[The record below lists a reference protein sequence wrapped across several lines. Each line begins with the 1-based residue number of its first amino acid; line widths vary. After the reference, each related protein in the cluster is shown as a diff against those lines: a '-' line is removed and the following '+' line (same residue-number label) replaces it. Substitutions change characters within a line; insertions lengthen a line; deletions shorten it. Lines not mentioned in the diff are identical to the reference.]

1 MKALQTI
8 YSIPRNISAVSTKP
22 YNVLF
27 AYNIMHS
34 RWFST
39 IQKPIK
45 LKASQSDFFKDLRVE
60 DGFIDK
66 SLMIKEVIEEGNKV
80 TLVTRPRRWGK
91 SANIDMLKT
100 FLEIE
105 VDEHGQPLTAG
116 KQINKKF
123 FAGGIVTID
132 EFKNQELQPLK
143 IAQHPE
149 VLYKLGQ
156 RPVIN
161 VNFKDIGYSNY
172 QDVEEGLKASFAK
185 TFGPHEYLLGSTK
198 LRPTQQKLV
207 EKYLD
212 ADVTTQQVKD
222 AMGFLSQCLYRHFNK
237 NVWILID
244 EYDSAINRSYLK
256 FGADK
261 ENPYQFNEDFVNVLG
276 LFRGV
281 MGSALK
287 TNPYLEKAFITGIF
301 RIAKVDLFSSVSNIV
316 ERNLLD
322 PEFSQYYGFSQ
333 EEVDYLLDLCQIP
346 MEQRKIIEEWYN
358 GYSYGGYNPWSI
370 MRYLSSEAV
379 EPQNY
384 WQESGGFGVLE
395 KLLLT
400 DENQKHLQALMKSP
414 GATVNTEIT
423 NDIHLPHLKGSEA
436 TMSLLLYTGYL
447 DAINVDRIS
456 KICTVS
462 IPNQE
467 VTDTFA
473 GLIKKW
479 AANKLGVMETA
490 LTPIT
495 EELRQ
500 CNIQG
505 FDSKLKDFLESTIS
519 FRTGKKV
526 DESNYHYLMKGI
538 LYPMNNL
545 YYVFHELESG
555 DGYVDTILIPKPI
568 LGNNTAILLEYKH
581 EEVKNEDALAKYAKK
596 GLEQIDIKKYYAKLK
611 DFSHVDTVVK
621 IGMAF
626 FKKNVEV
633 IHETQDLSELIKNAD
648 IEVPLAIENSNDITY
663 DQIETSATKIIG
675 IDINTEPTQISQ
687 DSQEIL
693 GDNTQP
699 PEDV

>member
-1 MKALQTI
+1 MQALQKI
-8 YSIPRNISAVSTKP
+8 YAVSKNTSVISIRF
-22 YNVLF
+22 YNILAIHNGNNTTIQSRLF
-27 AYNIMHS
+27 A
-34 RWFST
+34 T
-39 IQKPIK
+39 VQKPKK

-91 SANIDMLKT
+91 SSNIDMLKT
-100 FLEIE
+100 FIEIE
-105 VDEHGQPLTAG
+105 VDEQGKPLVE
-116 KQINKKF
+116 QINRKF
-123 FAGGIVTID
+123 FTGGTVIID
-132 EFKNQELQPLK
+132 ETNTKELKPLK
-143 IAQHPE
+143 IADHPE
-149 VLYKLGQ
+149 ILYKLGQ

-161 VNFKDIGYSNY
+161 VNFKDVGYSNY
-172 QDVEEGLKASFAK
+172 QDVEEGLKTSFAK
-185 TFGPHEYLLGSTK
+185 MFGPHEYLLKSTK
-198 LRPTQQKLV
+198 LRSIQQKLV

-212 ADVTTQQVKD
+212 ADITTQQVKD
-222 AMGFLSQCLYRHFNK
+222 AMGFLSHCLYRHFDK

-244 EYDSAINRSYLK
+244 EYDSAINRSYLR
-256 FGADK
+256 FGSGK
-261 ENPYQFNEDFVNVLG
+261 ENHHQFSENFVNVLG
-276 LFRGV
+276 LFRGI

-346 MEQRKIIEEWYN
+346 LEQRKIVEEWYN

-370 MRYLSSEAV
+370 MRYLSSESV

-395 KLLLT
+395 ELLLT
-400 DENQKHLQALMKSP
+400 DENQKHLQDLMKRP
-414 GATVNTEIT
+414 GAKISTEIT
-423 NDIHLPHLKGSEA
+423 NDIHLPHLKSAGA

-447 DAINVDRIS
+447 DAVDINRIS
-456 KICTVS
+456 KICAVS

-467 VTDTFA
+467 VNDTFA

-479 AANKLGVMETA
+479 ASNKLAVVENS

-495 EELRQ
+495 EELRN
-500 CNIQG
+500 CNIEN
-505 FDSKLKDFLESTIS
+505 FESKLKDFLESTTS

-526 DESNYHYLMKGI
+526 DESNYHYLMKGL

-555 DGYVDTILIPKPI
+555 GGYIDTILIPKPI
-568 LGNNTAILLEYKH
+568 LGNNTAIILEYKH
-581 EEVKNEDALAKYAKK
+581 EEVKNVDTLAKHAKK
-596 GLEQIDIKKYYAKLK
+596 GLEQIDLKKYAAKLK
-611 DFSHVDTVVK
+611 DYSHVETVVK

-626 FKKNVEV
+626 FKKDVE
-633 IHETQDLSELIKNAD
+633 IRHERHALSELVKNTDKDLNESICDKIDISAD
-648 IEVPLAIENSNDITY
+648 KILSID
-663 DQIETSATKIIG
+663 TSAELDQTS
-675 IDINTEPTQISQ
+675 N

-693 GDNTQP
+693 GDNVQP
-699 PEDV
+699 PEDL